1 MKLMPGFSAS
11 DPELTRARKGFQT
24 ALERDLFGSSVSL
37 DQKQAARRNS
47 EGTGDAS
54 DAAATLLHSPTPGE
68 IGCLPGG
75 PAPIVFGGAPVSRS
89 IRSIAVFC
97 GSNTGRGE
105 IYLDAARS
113 LGNEIGQAGI
123 RLVYGGTHKGL
134 MGILADAALAAG
146 GEVHGVITQR
156 LAEKGHLHERL
167 TQHEIVQGMR
177 RRKER
182 MAEEADAFIA
192 LPGGIGTLEEFMEI
206 WTLNQLG
213 DMDKPAGLFDVGG
226 YYRPF
231 VAFIDHMIAEK
242 FLPEAHRAGIVVHS
256 DAAGLIEG
264 LRGFERITVPKW
276 M

>member
-1 MKLMPGFSAS
+1 M
-11 DPELTRARKGFQT
+11 
-24 ALERDLFGSSVSL
+24 
-37 DQKQAARRNS
+37 
-47 EGTGDAS
+47 
-54 DAAATLLHSPTPGE
+54 
-68 IGCLPGG
+68 
-75 PAPIVFGGAPVSRS
+75 SRS